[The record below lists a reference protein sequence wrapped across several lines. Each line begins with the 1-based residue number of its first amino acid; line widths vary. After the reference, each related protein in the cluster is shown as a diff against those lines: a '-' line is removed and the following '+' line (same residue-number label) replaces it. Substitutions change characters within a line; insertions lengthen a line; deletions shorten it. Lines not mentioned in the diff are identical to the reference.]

1 LPPSIA
7 DYIIASLSLKH
18 RQSQP
23 CEFTFLSIMLDVQS
37 LQDDLPSL
45 ELSLEPSPTFDKVTQ
60 VSRALSDSLFADW
73 NELRNIINNHD
84 GLIRKRWR
92 NKTRDQKTSILME
105 AWGHAMNECH
115 RPDLTLLINNPKNEP
130 PHSLD
135 AYKWPYINLED
146 LLRPKVLP
154 DFLSSRGNYH
164 PCIFCHTD
172 LSACALGIAT
182 GKIGKSDM
190 KGCIM
195 LFLDSETPQ
204 GYAEVISE
212 GENKDS
218 ASSDTTGCWF
228 NVGQGLLILEVQQR
242 IWHFLRACAKAIIH
256 DIIESGQ
263 GSVSDPEPQSSASS
277 TSEPA
282 LVTLALSTL
291 DAPYQYPAQMDLPRL
306 KSLVC
311 AKRSAIA
318 DHIWL
323 LREDPSYFA
332 DCVAE
337 WKEHQ
342 PEMLLDAQ
350 GKKHP
355 IHKAGLTKAF
365 WNRVLRK
372 MITDSY
378 LSLSLW
384 EYTCQEVSNFD
395 ELLRKYLDPSPAEP
409 LPEEL
414 GSAMK
419 KIRHLLEL
427 SSASSTALLK
437 SHVPPSP
444 PMLNYWHR
452 EGTSTADHHSTKFRM
467 IQNPRTDEDPALDR
481 LFWLYNTLWDDK
493 QCALVG
499 LRTLVDELDRLT
511 YAETKAKNL
520 QSGLVVDN
528 IGDLGVISEC
538 LHQLSLYYPWSR
550 TIEHEMARS
559 RQQVVEELY
568 GKSAE
573 WDNFRKLSWQGVDLA
588 DLGSPGD
595 GRFSYPI
602 SNRRTKTNASALY
615 KAEFH
620 LDSFWAEV
628 DKHFA
633 SQSVTLPDKMMRLL
647 LSGNRSL
654 QRTSEW
660 EEPADDKPKGKM
672 NGRSNGKSRGKI
684 NGKFNQNVD
693 DKQNGKS
700 ASAQQHLEASDIP
713 LSSTYLQLRGS
724 HKRQSSVQEATPA
737 TKEPQNS
744 DVLAVKCLS
753 DARTDSAA
761 TTTPQKSTFTV
772 DKRAKKT
779 FSALFYTPS
788 LNDTP
793 GDTTWTDFLHAMLSI
808 GFVVEK
814 LYASIWHF
822 TPPNS
827 VSGEGIQFHAPHGG
841 DKIRYHIARLFG
853 RRLHRAYGWSED
865 MFVVQQ

>member
-1 LPPSIA
+1 
-7 DYIIASLSLKH
+7 
-18 RQSQP
+18 
-23 CEFTFLSIMLDVQS
+23 MLDLQS

-45 ELSLEPSPTFDKVTQ
+45 ELSLESSPTFDKVRQT
-60 VSRALSDSLFADW
+60 SRALSDGLFSDW
-73 NELRNIINNHD
+73 HELRNIINNHD
-84 GLIRKRWR
+84 GLIQKRWR
-92 NKTRDQKTSILME
+92 NKTRDQKTSVLLE
-105 AWGHAMNECH
+105 AWGNAMSESH
-115 RPDLTLLINNPKNEP
+115 RPDLTLFISTLKDES
-130 PHSLD
+130 PHSLG

-146 LLRPKVLP
+146 LLRPRVLP
-154 DFLSSRGNYH
+154 SFLSSRGGLRPYA
-164 PCIFCHTD
+164 FCHAD
-172 LSACALGIAT
+172 LSACALGNAT
-182 GKIGKSDM
+182 TKMGKSDM
-190 KGCIM
+190 KGCTM

-204 GYAEVISE
+204 DYVKVISE
-212 GENKDS
+212 SGNNDS
-218 ASSDTTGCWF
+218 VNSDTTGCWF
-228 NVGQGLLILEVQQR
+228 DVGQGLLILEVQQR
-242 IWHFLRACAKAIIH
+242 IWHFLLACAKAIVH
-256 DIIESGQ
+256 DLVEAAQ
-263 GSVSDPEPQSSASS
+263 DPTPDPEPQLQPSALP
-277 TSEPA
+277 TNEPA
-282 LVTLALSTL
+282 SLTLAISTL
-291 DAPYQYPAQMDLPRL
+291 DAPYRSPAQLDLSRL
-306 KSLVC
+306 MSLVC

-332 DCVAE
+332 DCVNE

-372 MITDSY
+372 MISDSY

-384 EYTCQEVSNFD
+384 EATCQEVCKFD
-395 ELLRKYLDPSPAEP
+395 ELSRKYPNPSPLEA
-409 LPEEL
+409 LPEEFAF
-414 GSAMK
+414 AMK

-467 IQNPRTDEDPALDR
+467 MQNSRTDQDSALDR
-481 LFWLYNTLWDDK
+481 LFWTYTTLWDDK
-493 QCALVG
+493 QCSLVG

-511 YAETKAKNL
+511 YAETKAKDL

-550 TIEHEMARS
+550 TIEQEMARN
-559 RQQVVEELY
+559 RQQVVEEFY
-568 GKSAE
+568 DKSAE
-573 WDNFRKLSWQGVDLA
+573 WDNFRKFSWQGVDLA
-588 DLGSPGD
+588 ELGSPGD

-615 KAEFH
+615 RAEFQ
-620 LDSFWAEV
+620 LDSFWSEV

-633 SQSVTLPDKMMRLL
+633 SQSATLPDKMMRLL

-660 EEPADDKPKGKM
+660 EEPTDDKPKGKM
-672 NGRSNGKSRGKI
+672 NGRSNGKTRGKI
-684 NGKFNQNVD
+684 NGKFNQNVE
-693 DKQNGKS
+693 DKPNSKA
-700 ASAQQHLEASDIP
+700 ASTQQHLEASDTP

-724 HKRQSSVQEATPA
+724 HRRQSSIQQATSA
-737 TKEPQNS
+737 TRESKDSNTPTANGFN
-744 DVLAVKCLS
+744 
-753 DARTDSAA
+753 DARTDSTA
-761 TTTPQKSTFTV
+761 TTPPEKSSFIV

-779 FSALFYTPS
+779 FSAIFYTPS

-793 GDTTWTDFLHAMLSI
+793 GDTTWTDFVHAMLSV

-822 TPPNS
+822 TPPKF
-827 VSGEGIQFHAPHGG
+827 VLGESIQFHAPHAG
-841 DKIRYHIARLFG
+841 DKIRYHVARLFG
-853 RRLHRAYGWSED
+853 RRLHRAYGWSEN

>member
-1 LPPSIA
+1 
-7 DYIIASLSLKH
+7 
-18 RQSQP
+18 
-23 CEFTFLSIMLDVQS
+23 MLDLQS

-45 ELSLEPSPTFDKVTQ
+45 GVPLDSAPTFDKVSQ
-60 VSRALSDSLFADW
+60 SSRALSDDLFSDW
-73 NELRNIINNHD
+73 HELRNIISTHD
-84 GLIRKRWR
+84 EAIRKRWR
-92 NKTRDQKTSILME
+92 NKTRDQKTSVLLE
-105 AWGHAMNECH
+105 AWGHGMSECH
-115 RPDLTLLINNPKNEP
+115 RPDVAQFINTFKNES

-146 LLRPKVLP
+146 LLRPKVLLN
-154 DFLSSRGNYH
+154 FLSSRGNHSPYV
-164 PCIFCHTD
+164 FCHTD

-182 GKIGKSDM
+182 AKIGKCEM
-190 KGCIM
+190 KEYAM
-195 LFLDSETPQ
+195 LFSDGETPQ
-204 GYAEVISE
+204 DYAKVILGSE
-212 GENKDS
+212 NNS
-218 ASSDTTGCWF
+218 AASSDTSSCWF
-228 NVGQGLLILEVQQR
+228 TLGEGLLILEVQQR
-242 IWHFLRACAKAIIH
+242 IWHFLLACTKAIVH
-256 DIIESGQ
+256 DLGEST
-263 GSVSDPEPQSSASS
+263 QSSLPD
-277 TSEPA
+277 SEPHFSA
-282 LVTLALSTL
+282 VPTNESAFLTLATSTM
-291 DAPYQYPAQMDLPRL
+291 DAPYRPPAQMDLSRL
-306 KSLVC
+306 QSLVC

-332 DCVAE
+332 DCVNE

-342 PEMLLDAQ
+342 PEMLLDPQ

-378 LSLSLW
+378 LSLSVW
-384 EYTCQEVSNFD
+384 EYTYQAVCKFN
-395 ELLRKYLDPSPAEP
+395 ELSRKHTDPFSSES

-414 GSAMK
+414 AFAIK
-419 KIRHLLEL
+419 KIRHLLEI

-437 SHVPPSP
+437 AHVPPSP

-467 IQNPRTDEDPALDR
+467 MQNPRTDQDPALDR
-481 LFWLYNTLWDDK
+481 LFWLYTTLWEDK
-493 QCALVG
+493 QCSLVG

-511 YAETKAKNL
+511 YADTKAKDL

-528 IGDLGVISEC
+528 ISDLGVISEC

-550 TIEHEMARS
+550 AIEQEMARN
-559 RQQVVEELY
+559 RQQIVEDLY
-568 GKSAE
+568 TQSAE
-573 WDNFRKLSWQGVDLA
+573 WDSFRKLSWQGVDLA

-602 SNRRTKTNASALY
+602 SNRRTKSNASALY

-620 LDSFWAEV
+620 LDQFWSEV

-633 SQSVTLPDKMMRLL
+633 SQSATLPDKMMRLL

-660 EEPADDKPKGKM
+660 EEPTDDKPKGKM
-672 NGRSNGKSRGKI
+672 NGRSNGKSRGKV
-684 NGKFNQNVD
+684 NGKFNQNVE
-693 DKQNGKS
+693 DKPNGKS
-700 ASAQQHLEASDIP
+700 ASTHRHLEASDTP

-724 HKRQSSVQEATPA
+724 HKRQSSVHEATSA
-737 TKEPQNS
+737 TRGLIDSNNPTADGFNNAK
-744 DVLAVKCLS
+744 
-753 DARTDSAA
+753 TDSTV
-761 TTTPQKSTFTV
+761 TTTLEKSTLAV

-779 FSALFYTPS
+779 FSVLFYTPS

-793 GDTTWTDFLHAMLSI
+793 GDTTWTDFVHAMLSA
-808 GFVVEK
+808 GFVAEK

-822 TPPNS
+822 TPPES
-827 VSGEGIQFHAPHGG
+827 VPGESIQFHAPHAG
-841 DKIRYHIARLFG
+841 DKIRYHVARLFG
-853 RRLHRAYGWSED
+853 RRLHRAYGWSEN
-865 MFVVQQ
+865 MFVVQP

>member
-1 LPPSIA
+1 
-7 DYIIASLSLKH
+7 
-18 RQSQP
+18 
-23 CEFTFLSIMLDVQS
+23 MLDLQS
-37 LQDDLPSL
+37 LQDDLRSL
-45 ELSLEPSPTFDKVTQ
+45 ELSLESSPTFDKVTRI
-60 VSRALSDSLFADW
+60 SGALSDGLFSDW
-73 NELRNIINNHD
+73 HELRDIINNHD
-84 GLIRKRWR
+84 GLIQKRWR
-92 NKTRDQKTSILME
+92 NKTRDQKTSVLLE
-105 AWGHAMNECH
+105 AWGKAMSESH
-115 RPDLTLLINNPKNEP
+115 RPDLTLFISTLKDES

-146 LLRPKVLP
+146 LLRPRVLTS
-154 DFLSSRGNYH
+154 FLSSRGGLRPYA
-164 PCIFCHTD
+164 FCHAD
-172 LSACALGIAT
+172 LSACALGNAT
-182 GKIGKSDM
+182 TKMGKSDM
-190 KGCIM
+190 KGCTM

-204 GYAEVISE
+204 GYVKVISE
-212 GENKDS
+212 SGNNDS
-218 ASSDTTGCWF
+218 ANSDTTGCWF
-228 NVGQGLLILEVQQR
+228 DVGQGLLILEVQQR
-242 IWHFLRACAKAIIH
+242 IWHFLLACAKAIVH
-256 DIIESGQ
+256 DLVEAAQ
-263 GSVSDPEPQSSASS
+263 DPTPDPEPQPQPSALP
-277 TSEPA
+277 TNEPA
-282 LVTLALSTL
+282 SLALATSTL
-291 DAPYQYPAQMDLPRL
+291 DTPYRSPAQLDLSRL
-306 KSLVC
+306 TSLVY

-332 DCVAE
+332 DCVNE

-372 MITDSY
+372 MISDSY

-384 EYTCQEVSNFD
+384 EAICQEVCKFD
-395 ELLRKYLDPSPAEP
+395 ELSRKYPNPSPLEP

-414 GSAMK
+414 AFAMK

-467 IQNPRTDEDPALDR
+467 MQNSRTDEDPALDR
-481 LFWLYNTLWDDK
+481 LFWTYTTLWDEK
-493 QCALVG
+493 QCSLVG

-511 YAETKAKNL
+511 YAETKAKDL

-538 LHQLSLYYPWSR
+538 LHQLSLYYPWSKS
-550 TIEHEMARS
+550 IEQEMARN
-559 RQQVVEELY
+559 RQQVVEEFY
-568 GKSAE
+568 DKSAE
-573 WDNFRKLSWQGVDLA
+573 WDNFRKFSWQGVDLA
-588 DLGSPGD
+588 ELGEPGD

-602 SNRRTKTNASALY
+602 GNRRTKTNASALY
-615 KAEFH
+615 KAEFQ
-620 LDSFWAEV
+620 LDSFWSEV

-633 SQSVTLPDKMMRLL
+633 SQSATLPDKMMRLL

-660 EEPADDKPKGKM
+660 QEPTDDKPKGKM

-684 NGKFNQNVD
+684 NGKYNQNGE
-693 DKQNGKS
+693 DKPNSKATS
-700 ASAQQHLEASDIP
+700 TQQHLEASDTP

-724 HKRQSSVQEATPA
+724 HRRQSSIQQATSA
-737 TKEPQNS
+737 TRESKDSNTPTASGLN
-744 DVLAVKCLS
+744 
-753 DARTDSAA
+753 DARTDSTA
-761 TTTPQKSTFTV
+761 TATPEKSSFTV

-779 FSALFYTPS
+779 FSVLFYTPS

-793 GDTTWTDFLHAMLSI
+793 GDTTWTEFVHAMLSV

-814 LYASIWHF
+814 LYAAIWHF
-822 TPPNS
+822 TPPKS
-827 VSGEGIQFHAPHGG
+827 VPGESIQFHAPHAG
-841 DKIRYHIARLFG
+841 DKIRYHVARLFG
-853 RRLHRAYGWSED
+853 RRLHRAYGWSEN

>member
-1 LPPSIA
+1 
-7 DYIIASLSLKH
+7 
-18 RQSQP
+18 
-23 CEFTFLSIMLDVQS
+23 MLDLQS

-45 ELSLEPSPTFDKVTQ
+45 ELPLDSAPTFDKVTQ
-60 VSRALSDSLFADW
+60 TSRALSDDIFSDW
-73 NELRNIINNHD
+73 HELRNIINHHD
-84 GLIRKRWR
+84 GTIQKRWR
-92 NKTRDQKTSILME
+92 NKTRDQKKSVLVE
-105 AWGHAMNECH
+105 AWGHAMSECH
-115 RPDLTLLINNPKNEP
+115 RPDLALFIDTSKNES

-135 AYKWPYINLED
+135 AYKWPDINLED
-146 LLRPKVLP
+146 LLRPRVLP
-154 DFLSSRGNYH
+154 DFLSSRGNNRPYV
-164 PCIFCHTD
+164 FCHTD

-182 GKIGKSDM
+182 AKIGKSEM
-190 KGCIM
+190 KEYAM
-195 LFLDSETPQ
+195 LFSDSETPQ
-204 GYAEVISE
+204 GYVKIILGSE
-212 GENKDS
+212 NNDS
-218 ASSDTTGCWF
+218 ASTSSCWF
-228 NVGQGLLILEVQQR
+228 NLREGLLILEVQQR
-242 IWHFLRACAKAIIH
+242 VWHFLLACAKAIAH
-256 DIIESGQ
+256 DLVESAQ
-263 GSVSDPEPQSSASS
+263 GSLSESEPQSSAVP
-277 TSEPA
+277 TNEPA
-282 LVTLALSTL
+282 FLTLATSTM
-291 DAPYQYPAQMDLPRL
+291 DAPYSPPAQMDLSRL
-306 KSLVC
+306 ESLVC

-332 DCVAE
+332 DCVNE

-342 PEMLLDAQ
+342 PEMLLDSQ

-384 EYTCQEVSNFD
+384 EYTYQAVLKFN
-395 ELLRKYLDPSPAEP
+395 ELSRKYTDPSSSEP

-414 GSAMK
+414 AFAMK

-467 IQNPRTDEDPALDR
+467 MQNPRTDQNPALDR
-481 LFWLYNTLWDDK
+481 LFWLYTTLWDDK
-493 QCALVG
+493 QCSLVG

-511 YAETKAKNL
+511 YADTKAKDL

-528 IGDLGVISEC
+528 ISDLGVISEC

-550 TIEHEMARS
+550 TIEQEMARN
-559 RQQVVEELY
+559 RQQIVEELY
-568 GKSAE
+568 TQSAE
-573 WDNFRKLSWQGVDLA
+573 WDSFRKLSWQGVDLA

-602 SNRRTKTNASALY
+602 SNRRTKTNASALF

-620 LDSFWAEV
+620 LDQFWSEV

-633 SQSVTLPDKMMRLL
+633 SQSATLPDKMMRLL

-660 EEPADDKPKGKM
+660 EEPTDDKPKGKM
-672 NGRSNGKSRGKI
+672 NGRSNGRSRGKI
-684 NGKFNQNVD
+684 NGKFNQNVE
-693 DKQNGKS
+693 DKPSGKS
-700 ASAQQHLEASDIP
+700 ASTHQHLEASDTP

-724 HKRQSSVQEATPA
+724 HKRQSSVQEATATTREPA
-737 TKEPQNS
+737 DSNNHTANRS
-744 DVLAVKCLS
+744 NDVK
-753 DARTDSAA
+753 TDSTA
-761 TTTPQKSTFTV
+761 TNTVEKSTFTV

-779 FSALFYTPS
+779 FSVLFYTPT

-793 GDTTWTDFLHAMLSI
+793 GDTTWTDFVHAMLSA
-808 GFVVEK
+808 GFVAEK

-822 TPPNS
+822 TPPKS
-827 VSGEGIQFHAPHGG
+827 VPGESIQFHAPHTG
-841 DKIRYHIARLFG
+841 DKIRYHVARLFG
-853 RRLHRAYGWSED
+853 RRLHRAYGWSES
-865 MFVVQQ
+865 MFVVQP